1 MKKSLKTLLKTVGIQ
16 WNEEALVNKVTCCS
30 NEVQEGDL
38 FVAIEGKNESGYA
51 YKDKVLSKKGWVVTE
66 RADPDCFWVEDA
78 RSAYAYLIH
87 AYYDQPALKLKMI
100 GITGTNGKSTTAFM
114 IQDML
119 ANQKIKSALIGTE
132 GIEIDGVHVDTKNTT
147 PSSEIIA
154 QTLNLCL
161 EKGIGVCIMEV
172 SSMAV
177 EMKRLVGCLFDIL
190 IYTNL
195 SRDHLNEHGGLQ
207 EYYEAKKQ
215 AMRLL
220 KPKGVMIYNCDD
232 EKCNEFAAL
241 CKNYSIP
248 VGKSSTQFRISQFDS
263 HDFKTD
269 FMLNEE
275 QISIPMIAEVNAYN
289 CALALAAGFVLDLNW
304 QRMIAWTKK
313 CKQVEGRFEKIWD
326 NPMVYIDY
334 AHTEEAMEKSLSAFY
349 QLKKGNMIVV
359 FGCGGQ
365 RDKSKRAKMGQIA
378 CVYSDR
384 VILTNDNPRKENP
397 LAIIKDIQK
406 GCNGKEEIIIN
417 RRDAIKKAITTAQ
430 NSDIIIL
437 TGKGAEKTL
446 VQNNHYVQ
454 QNDKAMALEILLGEE
469 IE

>member
-1 MKKSLKTLLKTVGIQ
+1 MGIE
-16 WNEEALVNKVTCCS
+16 WNDTTLVNKITCHS
-30 NEVQEGDL
+30 DEVEKNDL
-38 FVAIEGKNESGYA
+38 FVAIEGQKESGYA
-51 YKDKVLSKKGWVVTE
+51 YKEAVLLKKGWIISE
-66 RADPDCFWVEDA
+66 REDPDCFWVEDA

-114 IQDML
+114 IRDML
-119 ANQKIKSALIGTE
+119 AYQGIQCALIGTE
-132 GIEIDGVHVDTKNTT
+132 GIEVDGVHLDTQNTT

-154 QTLNLCL
+154 KTLNLCL
-161 EKGIGVCIMEV
+161 EKGIGVCVMEI
-172 SSMAV
+172 SSMAIQ
-177 EMKRLVGCLFDIL
+177 MKRLLGCLFDVL

-195 SRDHLNEHGGLQ
+195 SQDHLEEHGGQ
-207 EYYEAKKQ
+207 KAYYEAKKQ
-215 AMRLL
+215 AMNLL

-232 EKCNEFAAL
+232 ERLKEFASL
-241 CKNYSIP
+241 CRNYCIP
-248 VGKSSTQFRISQFDS
+248 VGKGSYQFCISQILS

-275 QISIPMIAEVNAYN
+275 KISIPMIAEVNAYN
-289 CALALAAGFVLDLNW
+289 CALALAAGFVLDLKW
-304 QRMIAWTKK
+304 EKMMAWTKC

-326 NPMVYIDY
+326 SPLVYIDY
-334 AHTEEAMEKSLSAFY
+334 AHTAKAMEQSLSAFY
-349 QLKKGNMIVV
+349 QLKKGKMIVV

-365 RDKSKRAKMGQIA
+365 RDKAKRAKMGQIA
-378 CVYSDR
+378 CLYADR
-384 VILTNDNPRKENP
+384 VILTNDNPRKEDP

-417 RRDAIKKAITTAQ
+417 RKEAIKKAITTAQ

-446 VQNNHYVQ
+446 VQENHSYQ